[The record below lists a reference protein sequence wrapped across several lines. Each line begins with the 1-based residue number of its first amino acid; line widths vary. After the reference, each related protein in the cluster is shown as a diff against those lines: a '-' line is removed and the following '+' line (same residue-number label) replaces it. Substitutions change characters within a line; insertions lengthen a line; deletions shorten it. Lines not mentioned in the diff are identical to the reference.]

1 MIRRPPRSTRTDTL
15 FPTRRSSDLVS
26 LGFGDAR
33 FSLPLVSWI
42 NDGLLTLFFLVVGL
56 EIKREFTSGHLSNVR
71 SAALPIAAAIGGM
84 AVPALL
90 YVLVIPAGQWSHG
103 WGVPIATDTALADRK
118 SVV

>member
-1 MIRRPPRSTRTDTL
+1 M
-15 FPTRRSSDLVS
+15 
-26 LGFGDAR
+26 G
-33 FSLPLVSWI
+33 SWI
-42 NDGLLTLFFLVVGL
+42 NDGLLSLFSLVGGL

-103 WGVPIATDTALADRK
+103 WGVPIATDTAFAIALIAMLGRRVPVELRIFLTAR
-118 SVV
+118 SEEHTLNSSH